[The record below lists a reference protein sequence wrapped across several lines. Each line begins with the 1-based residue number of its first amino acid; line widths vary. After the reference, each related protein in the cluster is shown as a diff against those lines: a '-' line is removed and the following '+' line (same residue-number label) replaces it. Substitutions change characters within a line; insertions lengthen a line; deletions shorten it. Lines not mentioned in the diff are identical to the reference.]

1 MVAQEVTCKQAR
13 QHNGEG
19 GSAEREDVAQKRRR
33 WKKREGRGTK
43 VEEAAQKWRTLHTW
57 GTKVEEVVEEV
68 WEGK

>member
-43 VEEAAQKWRTLHTW
+43 VEEKWRMMHTW

-68 WEGK
+68 REGK